1 MSRRWIFITLLSF
14 ASASAFVA
22 LGFVVPQLLP
32 FTENLIAE
40 AVGLAIAFG
49 LAILA
54 IEGPF
59 LTQQAR
65 RRKILARTTESIV
78 AEASEIGM
86 MVSWE
91 ICTWLASVIDS
102 AVEFEG
108 EGVGTDWDADIKPL
122 LLQICCEA
130 EALRAEDIVWK
141 EVLSYEDYRSWMDGI
156 KGYSQR
162 IRNRF
167 EANLDVHE
175 QLLELAEAFDRLDVV
190 VGSSMWVTSIR
201 TEVDRINSLGRVG
214 NALVRLMDTIGAV
227 HSRR

>member
-1 MSRRWIFITLLSF
+1 MSRRWIIITLLSF
-14 ASASAFVA
+14 ASAAAFVA

-32 FTENLIAE
+32 FTENLLAE

-65 RRKILARTTESIV
+65 RRRILARTAKAIV

-86 MVSWE
+86 MVTWE
-91 ICTWLASVIDS
+91 IGTWLTSVIDS
-102 AVEFEG
+102 AVELEG
-108 EGVGTDWDADIKPL
+108 EDVGSDWDADIKPL
-122 LLQICCEA
+122 LRQVYCEA
-130 EALRAEDIVWK
+130 EALRTEDIVWK
-141 EVLSYEDYRSWMDGI
+141 EVLPYEDYRSWMDGI

-162 IRNRF
+162 IRSRF

-190 VGSSMWVTSIR
+190 VTRSMWVTSIR

-214 NALVRLMDTIGAV
+214 NALTRLMETIGAV
-227 HSRR
+227 RAHL